1 MGYNCM
7 IQGKIDYSDFA
18 RNFETRQGDTLRGG
32 TSCLLV
38 ASHVPICNKGIFDQ
52 RRKKVK

>member
-1 MGYNCM
+1 M